1 MHCDITL
8 KVGQIQYFET
18 KRNRK
23 SNQIKTSQIYA
34 SNLINTISFLNCLTG
49 STVKS
54 ARLTYF
60 FRRHQV
66 RGMADVP
73 HQGRGQLLHAYGSEN
88 GWAVCAFYFY
98 GER

>member
-34 SNLINTISFLNCLTG
+34 SNLINTISFLNCLIG

-54 ARLTYF
+54 AFHLLYF
-60 FRRHQV
+60 HYHLIKTHYHDHNVIDTILIFTKVMSATRDQFKFKNNW
-66 RGMADVP
+66 P
-73 HQGRGQLLHAYGSEN
+73 
-88 GWAVCAFYFY
+88 
-98 GER
+98 